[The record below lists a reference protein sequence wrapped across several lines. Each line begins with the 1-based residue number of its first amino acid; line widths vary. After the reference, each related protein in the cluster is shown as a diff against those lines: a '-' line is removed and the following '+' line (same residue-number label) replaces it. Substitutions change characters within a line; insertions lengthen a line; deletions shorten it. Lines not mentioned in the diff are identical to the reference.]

1 MSNAAQA
8 WTVWERTMEE
18 PSDSSRG
25 FDLFSHYREEDPFLQ
40 YLVAIA
46 NSNSPVELGIIVT
59 SGGFVI
65 GSFDVWRAVL

>member
-1 MSNAAQA
+1 
-8 WTVWERTMEE
+8 MEE